1 MTNDASLRAAIAGAP
16 LVVLAIDAAGIVRLF
31 EGNGIA
37 MGALHADGALNCSA
51 FELLADRPD
60 VIEHVRRALNGETF
74 SAVSHVADRAYE
86 GYYSPA
92 PADGGAAGGMTAV
105 LVDVTERLHSQKL
118 TEQALADE
126 QRRSRR
132 DPLTGALNHAAI
144 IEALTAAL
152 TSDDVHTLAI
162 VMVDVD
168 GLKAANDTWGHPVG
182 DELLRVVA
190 NALARD
196 AAIVGRYGGDEF
208 LAVLPNADL
217 QQAERYSGAVLQ
229 AVRDADAHD
238 QRTDAAVPIAISVGL
253 AMYPDEAVKADDLIK
268 LADGA
273 MYASRRLRRA
283 RADGESAGQ
292 RIGADS
298 AARLVGEI
306 VPLLT
311 APGSREEKLQLVA
324 HQLSVGA
331 GYEAVN
337 FEVSGEEA
345 TAGTSW
351 EGAYA
356 RSPQNNVESWVREQA
371 QSTNHPLGEA
381 MERGRKPIF
390 INDLA
395 TTELLTKPER
405 ELLAGAGLAS
415 GLAVPM
421 IWHNQLVG
429 MLSVAAKQPS
439 AFTAWDAHFL
449 TGVASQ
455 VTAIV
460 FMTTLVEEL
469 RSASE
474 HLTQAH
480 AETVMMLA
488 SAAEAHDHTTGRHLQ
503 RVRTLTE
510 ALSLELGYNE
520 DRAHQLGLAAVLHDI
535 GKIRVPDAVL
545 ASSAALTPDEWV
557 IMRQHTT
564 WGSDFLDGR
573 HGFDLA
579 ALVALAHHER
589 WDGAGYPRGLKG
601 EEIPEA
607 AAITCVADTFDAMT
621 NDRPYRAGRPAAEA
635 VIEIV
640 SCSGTQ
646 FSPRV
651 VDALVRLAKRGGLA
665 FVESET
671 RPKAA

>member
-1 MTNDASLRAAIAGAP
+1 MINDDRLRAAVSDAP
-16 LVVLAIDAAGIVRLF
+16 LVVLAIDADGIVRLF
-31 EGNGIA
+31 EGNSIA
-37 MGALHADGALNCSA
+37 VAAVNAERALNRA
-51 FELLADRPD
+51 AVDVFADRPD
-60 VIEHVRRALNGETF
+60 MMVNVRRALGGETF
-74 SAVSHVADRAYE
+74 SAVSHNGERAYE
-86 GYYSPA
+86 GYYSPTSG
-92 PADGGAAGGMTAV
+92 DLGELSGMTAV
-105 LVDVTERLHSQKL
+105 LVDVTERLDSQSL

-126 QRRSRR
+126 RSRSRR
-132 DPLTGALNHAAI
+132 DSLTGALNHAAI
-144 IEALTAAL
+144 IEALTTELAC
-152 TSDDVHTLAI
+152 DDVRSLAI
-162 VMVDVD
+162 AMVDVD
-168 GLKAANDTWGHPVG
+168 GLKAANDTWGHPAG
-182 DELLRVVA
+182 DALLRVVA
-190 NALARD
+190 QGLAQ
-196 AAIVGRYGGDEF
+196 AGAIVGRYGGDEF
-208 LAVLPNADL
+208 LAVLPHADL
-217 QQAERYSGAVLQ
+217 QQAERYSEAVLQ
-229 AVRDADAHD
+229 AARDADIHD
-238 QRTDAAVPIAISVGL
+238 ERTGSLIPMAISIGL
-253 AMYPDEAVKADDLIK
+253 ALYPDEGLKADDLIK

-283 RADGESAGQ
+283 RADGESTGQ

-331 GYEAVN
+331 GYDAVN
-337 FEVSGEEA
+337 FEVSGEDA

-351 EGAYA
+351 EGAYV
-356 RSPQNNVESWVREQA
+356 RSPQKDVESWVREQA
-371 QSTNHPLGEA
+371 QATHHPLGEA
-381 MERGRKPIF
+381 MERGRSPIF
-390 INDLA
+390 INDLS

-405 ELLAGAGLAS
+405 DLLTAAGLAS

-469 RSASE
+469 RAASE

-488 SAAEAHDHTTGRHLQ
+488 SAAEAHDVTTGRHLQ

-510 ALSLELGYNE
+510 ALSVELGYNE

-545 ASSAALTPDEWV
+545 ASSSSLTDAEWV
-557 IMRQHTT
+557 IMRQHTI

-579 ALVALAHHER
+579 ALVARAHHER
-589 WDGAGYPRGLKG
+589 WDGAGYPAGLKG

-621 NDRPYRAGRPAAEA
+621 NDRPYRVGRPAAEA
-635 VIEIV
+635 VQEIV
-640 SCSGTQ
+640 RCSGTQ

-651 VDALVRLAKRGGLA
+651 VDALVRLANRGALA
-665 FVESET
+665 FADGEQDL
-671 RPKAA
+671 KAA